1 MKESCIIDMSP
12 AETRKQRYWKPE
24 DDQLSDKDK
33 LVAKI
38 KRDPF
43 IPIGKCVCV
52 AVSYSYAW
60 YFLLIVGF
68 KCQNTTNLQTWQE
81 CEN

>member
-1 MKESCIIDMSP
+1 MSP

-33 LVAKI
+33 LVSKI

-43 IPIGKCVCV
+43 IPIGKLLGIMLLVCCD
-52 AVSYSYAW
+52 
-60 YFLLIVGF
+60 FF
-68 KCQNTTNLQTWQE
+68 KIS
-81 CEN
+81 